1 MELAQKS
8 DEEILQIADPIM
20 GNLMEASTD
29 LDHEGHVRDF
39 TDRLKSLVT
48 EDYLKKVCRQ
58 YQSEKG

>member
-8 DEEILQIADPIM
+8 DEEILKIADPIM
-20 GNLMEASTD
+20 DNLIQASTD

-48 EDYLKKVCRQ
+48 
-58 YQSEKG
+58 KGY